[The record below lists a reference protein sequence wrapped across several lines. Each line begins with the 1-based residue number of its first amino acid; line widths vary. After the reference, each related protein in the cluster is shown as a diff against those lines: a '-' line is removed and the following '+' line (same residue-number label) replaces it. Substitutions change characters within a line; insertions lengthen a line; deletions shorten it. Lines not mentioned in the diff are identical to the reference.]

1 MAALASLK
9 CAVLYARDCLRFE
22 RTRNP
27 FVYTPGD
34 HEWTYCHRLPNRSP
48 EEADLSNRPGHLRS
62 TFFSDGRDP
71 TIGNE
76 AEWRAHNEANIA
88 WLEGT
93 FDTTMTMGSRLVT
106 RPARRKAV
114 S

>member
-71 TIGNE
+71 PS
-76 AEWRAHNEANIA
+76 
-88 WLEGT
+88 GT
-93 FDTTMTMGSRLVT
+93 RRNGELIT
-106 RPARRKAV
+106 RPTSRGWKGP
-114 S
+114 SIPP